1 MWRPA
6 VKRRA
11 SGRPEAVDC
20 GGTTATAGKM
30 AKVSLRHLKKVFP
43 NEEKKRSK
51 NDQERRNNLQ
61 VTAEGRDVIAI
72 VPTAGGRVGYTPVRR
87 CI

>member
-1 MWRPA
+1 
-6 VKRRA
+6 
-11 SGRPEAVDC
+11 
-20 GGTTATAGKM
+20 M

-72 VPTAGGRVGYTPVRR
+72 VPTAGGRVGYTPGQTVHLTFDGGVAHVFDPETEKNLEW
-87 CI
+87 